1 MNIYGGIIYGVMKK
15 MLKRNNSS
23 IIIIIRH
30 PVSITNTLSQP
41 LNNRYLLDEKIS
53 SYKRADGCVCVQK
66 VVWGKIEFP
75 ICVIHALRWII
86 VFFIYFLWTFTTLK
100 YVYIIYCDD
109 DDFIVNISSRL
120 FYTKNKYSRD
130 IFLRD

>member
-66 VVWGKIEFP
+66 VV
-75 ICVIHALRWII
+75 
-86 VFFIYFLWTFTTLK
+86 
-100 YVYIIYCDD
+100 
-109 DDFIVNISSRL
+109 
-120 FYTKNKYSRD
+120 
-130 IFLRD
+130 